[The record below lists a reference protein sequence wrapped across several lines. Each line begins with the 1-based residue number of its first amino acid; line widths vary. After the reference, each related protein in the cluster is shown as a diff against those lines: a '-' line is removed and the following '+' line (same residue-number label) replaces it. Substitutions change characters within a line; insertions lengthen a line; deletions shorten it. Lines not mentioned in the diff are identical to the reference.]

1 MDRLH
6 RQMNELFESS
16 FSRLWDD
23 DGSLAGVRFDPSLD
37 IEQDEHRYEISLEL
51 PGVSLED
58 VSVDVQGDQLVI
70 EGSKTEGSGDKQ
82 RDKLQ
87 SKRRYGSFRQVL
99 ALPEDVDKDNISAS
113 FSSGV
118 LTVSIPRDR
127 EKLSDRRRRIEVQG
141 DESRSEKLVQGA
153 PRKAESK
160 GEKFAKGASQ
170 EADSADAAQQDKD

>member
-1 MDRLH
+1 MANIVRYRPLDLRPTSRQSYPAFWEPMDRLH

-37 IEQDEHRYEISLEL
+37 NEQDEDRYEISLEL

-58 VSVDVQGDQLVI
+58 VSVDVQGD
-70 EGSKTEGSGDKQ
+70 
-82 RDKLQ
+82 
-87 SKRRYGSFRQVL
+87 
-99 ALPEDVDKDNISAS
+99 
-113 FSSGV
+113 
-118 LTVSIPRDR
+118 
-127 EKLSDRRRRIEVQG
+127 
-141 DESRSEKLVQGA
+141 ESRGEKLVQGA

>member
-1 MDRLH
+1 
-6 RQMNELFESS
+6 MNELFESS

-58 VSVDVQGDQLVI
+58 VSVDVQGD
-70 EGSKTEGSGDKQ
+70 
-82 RDKLQ
+82 
-87 SKRRYGSFRQVL
+87 
-99 ALPEDVDKDNISAS
+99 
-113 FSSGV
+113 
-118 LTVSIPRDR
+118 
-127 EKLSDRRRRIEVQG
+127 
-141 DESRSEKLVQGA
+141 ESRGEKLVEGA

-170 EADSADAAQQDKD
+170 EAESADAAQQDKD